1 MFGGEIMDKPVVL
14 VVDDEEGIRDLVEI
28 YLKKEGLI
36 AETAANSQ
44 EALKKIEV
52 KDYELFIVD
61 VMMPGLDGFGLV
73 KEIRSFSDKPIIM
86 LTARGEEYERI
97 LGFELGCDDYV
108 VKPFSPRELAHR
120 VKAMLKRTL
129 PNNKQ
134 EKTLKFPRLEMD
146 PVARKVLLDDK
157 ELSLTPK
164 EFNLLYY
171 LASSPGRVFTRD
183 QLLENIWGYDFFGD
197 LRTVDTHVKKLR
209 EKLGRDSGPDY
220 ISTVWGVGYKFEVT
234 Q

>member
-1 MFGGEIMDKPVVL
+1 MDKPAIL
-14 VVDDEEGIRDLVEI
+14 VVDDEEGIRELVEI
-28 YLKKEGLI
+28 YLKKEGFVTN
-36 AETAANSQ
+36 TAANAE
-44 EALKKIEV
+44 EALQKTQEQEY
-52 KDYELFIVD
+52 DLFIVD

-73 KEIRSFSDKPIIM
+73 KELRRFSDKPIIM

-129 PNNKQ
+129 PIDKN
-134 EKTLKFPRLEMD
+134 EKILKFPRLQID
-146 PVARKVLLDDK
+146 YGARKVLLDDQ
-157 ELSLTPK
+157 EVSMTPK
-164 EFNLLYY
+164 EFSLLYY
-171 LASSPGRVFTRD
+171 LASSPGQVFTRE

-197 LRTVDTHVKKLR
+197 LRTVDTHVKKIR
-209 EKLGRDSGPDY
+209 EKLGREEGPDY
-220 ISTVWGVGYKFEVT
+220 INTVWGVGYKFEVP